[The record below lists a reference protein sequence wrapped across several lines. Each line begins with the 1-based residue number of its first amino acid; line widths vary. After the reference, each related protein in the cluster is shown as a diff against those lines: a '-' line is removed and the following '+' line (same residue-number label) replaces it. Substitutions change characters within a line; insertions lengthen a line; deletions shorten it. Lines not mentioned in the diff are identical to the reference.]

1 MSLPAVSVVVPCYNA
16 EGTLAAQLAALAR
29 AGERWV
35 GEWEVIVA
43 DNGSTDRSRAIA
55 ESFTGQIPRLRIVD
69 AGGSPGPGHSR
80 NVGAAAAEGDV
91 LLFCDADD
99 RVDPGWI
106 DAMARALVEHDF
118 VASRYET
125 ESLNP
130 DWATRRH
137 PQETGLNPYDYP
149 PYLPH
154 AGGGGLGIRRR
165 LHEEIGGFDEELPAL
180 EDTDYC
186 WRLQRSG
193 VEMAYVPD
201 AVVHIRFRHRLGG
214 VFRQNYSYG
223 RYNVLIYTRYRPR
236 GMPRLSP
243 WAGPVRWFKLLLT
256 WPKVLIASQ
265 RAPWIAQ
272 LGWRLGRL
280 DGSLRYRVWAL

>member
-1 MSLPAVSVVVPCYNA
+1 MSLPTLSVVVPCYNA
-16 EGTLAAQLAALAR
+16 EDTLGEQLRALAL
-29 AGERWV
+29 AGNRWA
-35 GEWEVIVA
+35 GEWEVIVS
-43 DNGSTDRSRAIA
+43 DNGSTDRSREVA
-55 ESFTGQIPRLRIVD
+55 ESFHGELPRLRIVD

-80 NVGAAAAEGDV
+80 NVGAAAAGGEA

-106 DAMARALVEHDF
+106 DAMGRALVEHEF

-125 ESLNP
+125 EELNP
-130 DWATRRH
+130 GWAARRH

-154 AGGGGLGIRRR
+154 AGGGGLGVRRR
-165 LHEEIGGFDEELPAL
+165 LHEEIGGFNEDLPAL

-186 WRLQRSG
+186 WRLQHAG
-193 VEMAYVPD
+193 VEMVYVPE
-201 AVVHIRFRHRLGG
+201 AVVHIRFRRGLRGI
-214 VFRQNYSYG
+214 FRQNYLYG
-223 RYNVLIYTRYRPR
+223 RYNVLIYKRYRPL

-243 WAGPVRWFKLLLT
+243 WAGPLRWAKLLVT
-256 WPKVLIASQ
+256 WPKIFLSST
-265 RAPWIAQ
+265 RAGWIAQ

-280 DGSLRYRVWAL
+280 DGCVRYRVWAL